1 MKDITEN
8 NKIVSIKKHGMKVKK
23 RKYGC
28 TGCSSCRCRCRGW
41 IPGWAT
47 KYGVFSGVRAGHVVF

>member
-1 MKDITEN
+1 
-8 NKIVSIKKHGMKVKK
+8 MKVKK

-28 TGCSSCRCRCRGW
+28 TGCSSCRCRCSGW